1 MAAQIITQVIIIGT
15 RPFKSHSQTR
25 TENFNE
31 VILMLV
37 LYTMMC
43 FSPFISDVQTKYN
56 IGYVSNGFV
65 ALHLLINVGIISYA
79 TFKQTKREYRLRYYK
94 KNLEK

>member
-1 MAAQIITQVIIIGT
+1 
-15 RPFKSHSQTR
+15 
-25 TENFNE
+25 
-31 VILMLV
+31 MLV

-43 FSPFISDVQTKYN
+43 FSPFIYDVQTKYN

-79 TFKQTKREYRLRYYK
+79 TFKQAKRDYRLRYYK